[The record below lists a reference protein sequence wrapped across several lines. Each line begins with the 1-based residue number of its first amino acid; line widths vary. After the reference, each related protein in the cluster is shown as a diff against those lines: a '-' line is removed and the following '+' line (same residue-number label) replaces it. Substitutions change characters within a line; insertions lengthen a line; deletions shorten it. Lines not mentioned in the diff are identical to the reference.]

1 MENAHKASP
10 DQLGPI
16 VALVSGYLKQGQAD
30 KAMAL
35 LQDMN
40 NKFPGNAQLLVLTGK
55 AFAVQKKDEEAV
67 RSLKAAVAAQ
77 PKDPIGYSALY
88 EFYVQKTNLNA
99 AVDVIQAGLRE
110 LPADVNFRLALAGL
124 QIQKGDNDE
133 AIAQYESILK
143 DQPKSVVAINNLVS
157 LLLDRSDKDSLNR
170 AFALSDDLKSTNV
183 PQFQD
188 TYGWAQYKR
197 GDYKAAVSTLE
208 NAATKAPKLAALHYH
223 LGMSYKAAG
232 AVDKAEEQFKA
243 ALDLEPDG
251 TTLKQNI
258 QAAMGA
264 GPTK

>member
-1 MENAHKASP
+1 
-10 DQLGPI
+10 
-16 VALVSGYLKQGQAD
+16 VSGYLKQGQAD

-55 AFAVQKKDEEAV
+55 AYAAQKKDEEAV

-88 EFYVQKTNLNA
+88 EFYVQKKNLDA
-99 AVDVIQAGLRE
+99 AADIIQAGLRE
-110 LPADVNFRLALAGL
+110 MPADVNLRLALAGL
-124 QIQKGDNDE
+124 QIQKGDNDA

-143 DQPKSVVAINNLVS
+143 DQPKSAVAINNLAS
-157 LLLDRSDKDSLNR
+157 LYLDNRSDKDSLNR
-170 AFALSDDLKSTNV
+170 AFVLSDDLKSTNL

-197 GDYKAAVSTLE
+197 GDYKAAVSVLE
-208 NAATKAPKLAALHYH
+208 NAVTKAPKLAALHYH
-223 LGMSYKAAG
+223 LGMSYKAAV
-232 AVDKAEEQFKA
+232 ALDKAQEQFKT

-251 TTLKQNI
+251 TPLKENI
-258 QAAMGA
+258 RAAMGE
-264 GPTK
+264 GTTK